1 MSDKYNMSVLTALS
15 GGGDLIELSDHWSLT
30 MSKYYWC
37 NCAFIRSGS
46 TLKVNIVLTQ
56 YMSMYLGYGKDC
68 FRTGLGQVCKWGVT
82 GTHILLT
89 DSPGQSQSLSTW
101 AERLDVHPPP
111 PLPPAFRGNN
121 SVRVSVT
128 RSPGPRHL
136 RGNSGASL
144 CPLSCSP
151 WPPKWAWHRQCFCK
165 GRGAYSHLGGYGRQG
180 STHKDAV
187 NTQGWDEHTRRVWTH
202 VAGVKT
208 RRRCKQ
214 TRQVW
219 TYYVHDLGRWST
231 RSSPVIR
238 YPWGPN

>member
-1 MSDKYNMSVLTALS
+1 
-15 GGGDLIELSDHWSLT
+15 
-30 MSKYYWC
+30 
-37 NCAFIRSGS
+37 
-46 TLKVNIVLTQ
+46 
-56 YMSMYLGYGKDC
+56 MY
-68 FRTGLGQVCKWGVT
+68 T
-82 GTHILLT
+82 
-89 DSPGQSQSLSTW
+89 
-101 AERLDVHPPP
+101 PPP
-111 PLPPAFRGNN
+111 RSRLPSGGNN

-219 TYYVHDLGRWST
+219 TYYVHDLGRWSIQEVLLSLDIRGDLIKPYYQFMSARVSRVIKQMARAPYRYLT
-231 RSSPVIR
+231 CFPPPWCAQVHRWDNGSSELKNSTYFKAIATSNNFVP
-238 YPWGPN
+238 YE